1 MAKLSELMDR
11 LRLTIAVPQSE
22 ENGEAGNEKIL
33 RLDIDEYNYILESLR
48 AHVKQMKYERNRAVA
63 TGNEM
68 LRKTYGY
75 KQFRLNELIRK
86 LRSAKVQ

>member
-22 ENGEAGNEKIL
+22 ENGEADNEKIL

-48 AHVKQMKYERNRAVA
+48 ANVKQMKYERNRAVA

-86 LRSAKVQ
+86 LRAAKVQ

>member
-22 ENGEAGNEKIL
+22 ENGEADNEKIL

-48 AHVKQMKYERNRAVA
+48 AHVKHMKYERNRAVA

-75 KQFRLNELIRK
+75 KRFRLNELIRK